1 VARRGPAPAAPPPQ
15 GGDAER
21 EFGASGEGDRARRV
35 PE

>member
-1 VARRGPAPAAPPPQ
+1 VARRAPALAASPPQ

-21 EFGASGEGDRARRV
+21 EFGASGEGDQAHRV